1 MSSKPAIN
9 RSFFS
14 QARGEEEEQVSE
26 HEVYPT
32 SISIC
37 FGMQMA
43 APSAKRGKGRCGI
56 RSLNRILKIW

>member
-1 MSSKPAIN
+1 MSSIPAIN

-14 QARGEEEEQVSE
+14 QARGEEEEEVSE
-26 HEVYPT
+26 HVYPSST
-32 SISIC
+32 SVL

-56 RSLNRILKIW
+56 RSLNRILKI

>member
-14 QARGEEEEQVSE
+14 QARGEEEQVSE

-32 SISIC
+32 SISIR